1 MQATGDT
8 KRERRERQP
17 LTRDRI
23 VRAALEV
30 MDAEGL
36 EAVTMRRLGRELG
49 VEAMSLYNHVA
60 DKDEI
65 LDGVIDLVMSDFRY
79 PAPGGSWI
87 DRARAASHEWRRLLK
102 AHPGAIT
109 VLVERDSPLS
119 TVAALRPMELAL
131 DILKE
136 AGLTDHEAVQAFR
149 AVGGYIMGHVLMEVG
164 NIGPGSGH
172 ADVPP
177 ELEARAAELAG
188 GELPR
193 IMALLPELARCDN
206 DETFEFGLKLILAGL
221 GAKARGRRPSEP
233 RSDAAR

>member
-1 MQATGDT
+1 MQATEGT
-8 KRERRERQP
+8 RKERKDRDP
-17 LTRDRI
+17 LTRERI

-60 DKDEI
+60 DKDDI
-65 LDGVIDLVMSDFRY
+65 LDGVVDLVMSEFRY
-79 PAPGGSWI
+79 PEPGGAWI
-87 DRARAASHEWRRLLK
+87 DRARAASHEWRRLFK
-102 AHPGAIT
+102 SHPGTIT
-109 VLVERDSPLS
+109 LLVERDSPLS
-119 TVAALRPMELAL
+119 TVASLRPMELAL

-136 AGLTDHEAVQAFR
+136 AGLSDHEAVQAFR
-149 AVGGYIMGHVLMEVG
+149 AVGGYIMGHVMMEVG

-172 ADVPP
+172 LDGPP
-177 ELEARAAELAG
+177 ELEARAAELAA

-206 DETFEFGLKLILAGL
+206 DETFEFGLGLILTGL
-221 GAKARGRRPSEP
+221 GAKARGTRPSSR
-233 RSDAAR
+233 RSGAAR